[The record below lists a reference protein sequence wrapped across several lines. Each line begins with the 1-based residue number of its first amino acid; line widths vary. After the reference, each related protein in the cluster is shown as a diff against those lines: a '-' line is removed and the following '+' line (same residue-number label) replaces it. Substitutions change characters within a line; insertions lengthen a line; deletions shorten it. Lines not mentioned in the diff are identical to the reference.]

1 MHQGYIVSN
10 LFSNIYYIPKVLRDW
25 IVVICRK
32 KPYVILSIKTNFLF
46 MLDFLVGETTLFIFI
61 VR

>member
-1 MHQGYIVSN
+1 MHQGYIDSN
-10 LFSNIYYIPKVLRDW
+10 LFSNIYYIPKVLRD
-25 IVVICRK
+25 CRK

-46 MLDFLVGETTLFIFI
+46 MLDFSVGETTLFIFI

>member
-1 MHQGYIVSN
+1 MHQGYIDSN

-25 IVVICRK
+25 IVVCRK
-32 KPYVILSIKTNFLF
+32 KPDVILSIKTNFLF
-46 MLDFLVGETTLFIFI
+46 MLDFLVRETTLFIFI